1 MIEKKLGLFNLLF
14 TKNYLKIKHNIKIYL
29 KNKTKKQRTM
39 FSSLVSELFK
49 TNMNFLSSVFGDKE
63 PVGNNVTSDEMTDDC
78 SWADELGMNWGTNNV
93 RVVHVNDLNEVIIDE
108 LSEVTSDEMPGF
120 DDDDINFN
128 NL

>member
-1 MIEKKLGLFNLLF
+1 
-14 TKNYLKIKHNIKIYL
+14 
-29 KNKTKKQRTM
+29 M

-49 TNMNFLSSVFGDKE
+49 TNMNFFSSFLDK
-63 PVGNNVTSDEMTDDC
+63 PVDNNITSDEMTDDC
-78 SWADELGMNWGTNNV
+78 SWTNDLEMNWGTNNV
-93 RVVHVNDLNEVIIDE
+93 RVVPVNELTEVTTDE